1 MKINTRQVEKVEKRE
16 KEREREKEERQFSR
30 IEKWRPAFTWKS
42 FHMSRHELLVPGSRK
57 EERRRWKDKKRVYFW
72 LQWKRTVKWT
82 SVRVKVSYL
91 CQTQVWAWVALSDAG
106 HRMSFFFVKL
116 LCVISSSSLILFAC
130 SSGVRVHFHQP
141 LPPTVIST
149 SYPISQSAALS
160 HPPPPPPPPPPHAYP
175 ESHHFTSTLQHSHYP
190 RTQFTSSIEPESEP
204 EPEGYYE
211 HSNRGFVV
219 NLRLPRLDTS
229 IFRSMLSRMRMTISF
244 APWWLGTN

>member
-1 MKINTRQVEKVEKRE
+1 
-16 KEREREKEERQFSR
+16 
-30 IEKWRPAFTWKS
+30 
-42 FHMSRHELLVPGSRK
+42 MSDS
-57 EERRRWKDKKRVYFW
+57 
-72 LQWKRTVKWT
+72 
-82 SVRVKVSYL
+82 SV
-91 CQTQVWAWVALSDAG
+91 TWVALSDGG
-106 HRMSFFFVKL
+106 HKMSFFFIRL

-149 SYPISQSAALS
+149 SYPISQPPA
-160 HPPPPPPPPPPHAYP
+160 PPPPPPPPYP
-175 ESHHFTSTLQHSHYP
+175 ESHHFTSFQHSRYP

-244 APWWLGTN
+244 APWWHDTNEKASPVTLVHHQIS

>member
-1 MKINTRQVEKVEKRE
+1 
-16 KEREREKEERQFSR
+16 
-30 IEKWRPAFTWKS
+30 
-42 FHMSRHELLVPGSRK
+42 
-57 EERRRWKDKKRVYFW
+57 
-72 LQWKRTVKWT
+72 
-82 SVRVKVSYL
+82 
-91 CQTQVWAWVALSDAG
+91 
-106 HRMSFFFVKL
+106 MSFFFVKL

-149 SYPISQSAALS
+149 SYPISQSPASAPLPA
-160 HPPPPPPPPPPHAYP
+160 PPPPAYP
-175 ESHHFTSTLQHSHYP
+175 ESHHFTSFQHSQYPP
-190 RTQFTSSIEPESEP
+190 RTQFISSIEPESEP

-244 APWWLGTN
+244 AP